1 MHALYRGTLNGLY
14 GADQIPKGAKK
25 NKQKKNIVCCQSC
38 KNNES
43 SGIEDTL
50 STFACVYLRILSR
63 GRWRT
68 NQVKSPDQYVSFLC
82 MFYCRPH
89 SYWRT
94 VKTFKSVMKLL
105 LWLRCWLV
113 NNLSVNV
120 WAEAGTSL
128 VSRIT
133 SWRLIY
139 PRWCS
144 KQQSPGSVV
153 VNLDPTYHNI

>member
-1 MHALYRGTLNGLY
+1 MPAVVGYLSGFQSKGEKKQTKKKHCLLSKLQEQWELRDWRHAFYICLCLLEDPEQRSLE
-14 GADQIPKGAKK
+14 D
-25 NKQKKNIVCCQSC
+25 
-38 KNNES
+38 ES
-43 SGIEDTL
+43 
-50 STFACVYLRILSR
+50 
-63 GRWRT
+63 
-68 NQVKSPDQYVSFLC
+68 DQYVSFLC